1 MNFVHTGMIS
11 SQGCEPKTESRFFG
25 RFFSVFPDRKPT
37 FLNRFFGCP
46 KKQKPKNRLGFFGRF
61 FRLFATENRLFEVG
75 FSVAQKKRNRKT
87 HSVFFGR
94 FFFHVPVVKNTYIS
108 VWKRRY
114 GWTHGQLRHTAAAAA
129 AVAAAAA

>member
-61 FRLFATENRLFEVG
+61 F
-75 FSVAQKKRNRKT
+75 S
-87 HSVFFGR
+87 
-94 FFFHVPVVKNTYIS
+94 HVPYANNAYIS
-108 VWKRRY
+108 VLKPRY
-114 GWTHGQLRHTAAAAA
+114 VWTVL
-129 AVAAAAA
+129 